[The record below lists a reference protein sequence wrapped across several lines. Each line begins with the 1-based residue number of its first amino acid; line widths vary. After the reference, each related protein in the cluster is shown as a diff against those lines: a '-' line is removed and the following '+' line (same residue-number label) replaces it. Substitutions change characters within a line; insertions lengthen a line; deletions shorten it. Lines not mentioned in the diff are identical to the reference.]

1 MRNKKRK
8 RIDSR
13 GRVVKEYKERE
24 IEVSESVDRLRALD
38 EENPPHID
46 KNLSMEEKRN
56 EIMEILERLGD
67 EDVLDIM
74 CAYAERLLEEEQLDN
89 N

>member
-1 MRNKKRK
+1 M
-8 RIDSR
+8 DSR
-13 GRVVKEYKERE
+13 GQVVKDYKERK
-24 IEVSESVDRLRALD
+24 IEVSEALD

>member
-1 MRNKKRK
+1 M
-8 RIDSR
+8 
-13 GRVVKEYKERE
+13 
-24 IEVSESVDRLRALD
+24 DRLRALD

-56 EIMEILERLGD
+56 EIMEILESLGD

>member
-1 MRNKKRK
+1 MKKRK
-8 RIDSR
+8 KIMDSQ
-13 GRVVKEYKERE
+13 GQVVKDYKERK
-24 IEVSESVDRLRALD
+24 IEVSEAVDRLRALD
-38 EENPPHID
+38 EKNPPHID

-56 EIMEILERLGD
+56 EITEILERLGD

>member
-1 MRNKKRK
+1 MKKRK
-8 RIDSR
+8 KIMDSR
-13 GRVVKEYKERE
+13 GQVIKDYKERK
-24 IEVSESVDRLRALD
+24 IEVSEAVDRLRALD
-38 EENPPHID
+38 EKNPPHID

-56 EIMEILERLGD
+56 EITEILERLGD

>member
-1 MRNKKRK
+1 M
-8 RIDSR
+8 DSR
-13 GRVVKEYKERE
+13 GQVIKDYKERK
-24 IEVSESVDRLRALD
+24 IEVSEAVDRLRALD

>member
-1 MRNKKRK
+1 M
-8 RIDSR
+8 DSR
-13 GRVVKEYKERE
+13 GQVVKDYKERK
-24 IEVSESVDRLRALD
+24 IEVSEAVDRLRALD
-38 EENPPHID
+38 EKNPPHID

-56 EIMEILERLGD
+56 EITEILERLGD

-74 CAYAERLLEEEQLDN
+74 CAYAERLLKEEQLDN

>member
-1 MRNKKRK
+1 M
-8 RIDSR
+8 DSR
-13 GRVVKEYKERE
+13 GQVVKDYKERK
-24 IEVSESVDRLRALD
+24 IEVSEAVDRLRALD
-38 EENPPHID
+38 EENPH
-46 KNLSMEEKRN
+46 LSMEEKRN
-56 EIMEILERLGD
+56 EITEILERLGD

>member
-1 MRNKKRK
+1 M
-8 RIDSR
+8 DSR
-13 GRVVKEYKERE
+13 GQVVKDYKERK
-24 IEVSESVDRLRALD
+24 IEVSEAVDRLRALD

-56 EIMEILERLGD
+56 EIMEILERLED
-67 EDVLDIM
+67 EDILDIM
-74 CAYAERLLEEEQLDN
+74 CAYAERLLEEEHLDN

>member
-1 MRNKKRK
+1 M
-8 RIDSR
+8 DSR
-13 GRVVKEYKERE
+13 GQVVKDYKERK
-24 IEVSESVDRLRALD
+24 IEVSEAVDRLRALD
-38 EENPPHID
+38 KKNPPHID
-46 KNLSMEEKRN
+46 KNLSMEEKKK
-56 EIMEILERLGD
+56 EVMEILERLED

>member
-1 MRNKKRK
+1 M
-8 RIDSR
+8 DSR
-13 GRVVKEYKERE
+13 GQVVKDYKERK
-24 IEVSESVDRLRALD
+24 IEVSEAVDRLRALD

-67 EDVLDIM
+67 KVTELAFV
-74 CAYAERLLEEEQLDN
+74 
-89 N
+89 

>member
-1 MRNKKRK
+1 M
-8 RIDSR
+8 DSR
-13 GRVVKEYKERE
+13 GQVVKDYKERK
-24 IEVSESVDRLRALD
+24 IEVSEAVDRLRALD
-38 EENPPHID
+38 EKNPPHID

-56 EIMEILERLGD
+56 EITEILERLGD

-74 CAYAERLLEEEQLDN
+74 CSYAERLLEEEQLDN

>member
-1 MRNKKRK
+1 M
-8 RIDSR
+8 DSR
-13 GRVVKEYKERE
+13 GQVVKDYKERK
-24 IEVSESVDRLRALD
+24 IEVSEAVDTLD
-38 EENPPHID
+38 EKNPPHID

-56 EIMEILERLGD
+56 EITEILERLGD

>member
-1 MRNKKRK
+1 M
-8 RIDSR
+8 DSK
-13 GRVVKEYKERE
+13 GQIVKDYKERK
-24 IEVSESVDRLRALD
+24 IEVSEAVDRLRALD
-38 EENPPHID
+38 KENPPHID
-46 KNLSMEEKRN
+46 KNLSMEEKKK
-56 EIMEILERLGD
+56 EVMEILERLED